1 MAFLSCIQLPILF
14 KSSEIVRFEIMIDWF
29 TIIFSHGL
37 KEIAIDQ
44 LLDFES
50 TFIVTSRSLLL
61 GL

>member
-1 MAFLSCIQLPILF
+1 MMVF
-14 KSSEIVRFEIMIDWF
+14 IVVRVIEIMIDGF